1 MTTATAAPPL
11 PDRQAGT
18 RPRRQAPMQ
27 QAPKAAPAP
36 RVTFGSVRSG
46 GGHRIVLYGPGGIG
60 KTTLAAIAPGPVA
73 FFDLDDSLG
82 VLAGQLPDVD
92 VRPVSGA
99 STWQDIRGALHAPGW
114 DAPSGGGGGIK
125 TIVIDSATRA
135 EELATDWVIANVP
148 HDQNRRIERVE
159 DYGYGKGYRH
169 IYDTFL
175 TLLADLDAH
184 VRAGR
189 NVILVAHE
197 ATEKHPNPQ
206 GEDWLRSEPRLQ
218 HTSKNSIRERAR
230 DWCDHLLFVGYDV
243 EVKDGRGRS
252 SGTRTLWPTEQ
263 PHCMAKSRTLADP
276 VEVIKHDATI
286 WNLIFG
292 QKGDK

>member
-1 MTTATAAPPL
+1 MTTSTAAPPTR
-11 PDRQAGT
+11 PPRQSPRQDSRQAA
-18 RPRRQAPMQ
+18 QK
-27 QAPKAAPAP
+27 QAPKTAPATC
-36 RVTFGSVRSG
+36 VAFGSVRSS
-46 GGHRIVLYGPGGIG
+46 GGHRTVLYGPGGIG

-82 VLAGQLPDVD
+82 GLAGQLPGVD
-92 VRPVSGA
+92 IRPVSGA
-99 STWQDIRGALHAPGW
+99 NNWQAIRDALHAPGW
-114 DAPSGGGGGIK
+114 DEIR

-148 HDQNRRIERVE
+148 HEQNKRVQRIE

-206 GEDWLRSEPRLQ
+206 GEDWLRAEPRLQ
-218 HTSKNSIRERAR
+218 HTSKNSIRERVR

-276 VEVIKHDATI
+276 AEVLKHDATI

-292 QKGDK
+292 QKGDE